1 MLTFLTRRVIV
12 SILVLLAASFLV
24 YELSASSG
32 DPLAELRTSTARNK
46 AEQIH
51 QKELLLHLNLPIEL
65 RYFLWLWGVIQGIWG
80 HLDLG
85 ISATGQPVTSM
96 LQSAVA
102 VTVQLLLA
110 STVLAIVFGVI
121 VGITSALRQYSGYD
135 YTVTFLAFLFFSLPS
150 FFVAVILKAYVGI
163 AFNNFLVDPTI
174 ATWLLIALP
183 LLSGAIWQGI
193 LGGNAKKRWL
203 TFAIAAVVT
212 AGVLFYISA
221 THWLL
226 NPALGLPFI
235 IVVGLGLG
243 LLVVVLTTGIE
254 NRKSLY
260 TAITV
265 VVIGAAVYLPFNGN
279 PYGLTHVLNFN
290 IWILL
295 AFGVLAVAV
304 GVVVGYLFGGVDRW
318 LSARTGGITAFLVS
332 GLIVVDRFMQGWQA
346 YSTQI
351 VNGRPIATVGAATPN
366 LSDYTHSFWIQG
378 LDSFTH
384 LLLPTLSLML
394 ISLAGYSRY
403 SRANLLDVLNQD
415 YIRTARAKGLNE
427 RTVVMR
433 HAFRNSLI
441 PLTTVIAFDVG
452 ALVGGAIVTE
462 TVFAWSGMGQLF
474 DQALLHT
481 DVNPLMGYFVVTGV
495 IIVVFNIFADLIY
508 SVLDPRIRVT
518 V

>member
-24 YELSASSG
+24 YVLSASSG

-46 AEQIH
+46 LEQIH
-51 QKELLLHLNLPIEL
+51 QKELLLHLNLPIPL
-65 RYFLWLWGVIQGIWG
+65 RYFLWLWGVIQGVVG

-85 ISATGQPVTSM
+85 VSATGQPVTAM
-96 LQSAVA
+96 LQTAVA

-110 STVLAIVFGVI
+110 STILAIVFGVI

-150 FFVAVILKAYVGI
+150 FFIAVILKAYVGI
-163 AFNNFLVDPTI
+163 AFNNFLQDPTI
-174 ATWLLIALP
+174 APWLLIALP

-193 LGGNAKKRWL
+193 LGGNAKKRWA
-203 TFAIAAVVT
+203 TFGIAAVVT
-212 AGVLFYISA
+212 AGVLIYISA
-221 THWLL
+221 THWLN
-226 NPALGLPFI
+226 NPSLGLGVI
-235 IVVGLGLG
+235 LVLGLGLG

-260 TAITV
+260 TAVVV
-265 VVIGAAVYLPFNGN
+265 VVIGCFLWYPFD
-279 PYGLTHVLNFN
+279 LISRSLN
-290 IWILL
+290 IWSVLGL
-295 AFGVLAVAV
+295 GVLAVGV
-304 GVVVGYLFGGVDRW
+304 GVLVGYLFGGVDRA

-332 GLIVVDRFMQGWQA
+332 GLIVIDRFMQGWQA

-351 VNGRPIATVGAATPN
+351 VNGRPIATVGSATPN
-366 LSDYTHSFWIQG
+366 LSDYTSSFWIQG

-384 LLLPTLSLML
+384 LLLPTISLML

-441 PLTTVIAFDVG
+441 PLTTVVAFDVG
-452 ALVGGAIVTE
+452 ALVGGAIITE

-481 DVNPLMGYFVVTGV
+481 DVNPLMGYFIVTGV
-495 IIVVFNIFADLIY
+495 IIVVFNIVADLAY
-508 SVLDPRIRVT
+508 SALDPRIRVT